1 MRANQIPPVP
11 ERINMKQHIANTT
24 EYLLDAMPLESITV
38 KMILEAAKTSKT
50 TFYRYYKDIN
60 DVVLWIYISH
70 VDKAA
75 ETTKN
80 FEELALAAF
89 RVMYEK
95 SKYMQRALSYSQQN
109 SLSEYIFRRSLSDVT
124 EIVKKSLNVETVPP
138 DLLNSILF
146 FCAGCREVWSNW
158 AMLGMKQS
166 PETLVH
172 CIMCNVPLPLQPFLY
187 EQES

>member
-1 MRANQIPPVP
+1 MRAYQIPPVP
-11 ERINMKQHIANTT
+11 ERVNMKQHIANTT

-38 KMILEAAKTSKT
+38 KMILEAARTSKT

-75 ETTKN
+75 ETAKS
-80 FEELALAAF
+80 FEELAMAAY

-95 SKYMQRALSYSQQN
+95 SQYMQRALSYSQQN

-138 DLLNSILF
+138 DLLNSIHF
-146 FCAGCREVWSNW
+146 FCAGCREAWSNW
-158 AMLGMKQS
+158 AMLGMKQR
-166 PETLVH
+166 PEAVVH
-172 CIMCNVPLPLQPFLY
+172 AIMRNMPLPLQPFLY
-187 EQES
+187 EQQS